1 MRIVSSEFKFN
12 DSGARSADDIHFF
25 CNQCLVLDQEAGDG
39 KFRSIRDSLG
49 QTCHPTRDLP
59 KQGPT
64 PKINQVNHNFI
75 MLI

>member
-1 MRIVSSEFKFN
+1 MILVREVLMTSI
-12 DSGARSADDIHFF
+12 FF